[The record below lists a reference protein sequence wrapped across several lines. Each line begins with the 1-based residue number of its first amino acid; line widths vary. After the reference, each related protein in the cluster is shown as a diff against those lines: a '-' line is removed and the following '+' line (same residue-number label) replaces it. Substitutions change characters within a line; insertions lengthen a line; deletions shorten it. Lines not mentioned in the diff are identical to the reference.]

1 MAKMFGEKLKILYLR
16 DFLLKYSDENH
27 PVTLQDI
34 LSYLT
39 SLDIAAERKSIYRD
53 LKTLGKGGPSDS
65 SEEDSRTGYGMDIVK
80 KKDRYYLRTR
90 DFTLQEVKILIDMVQ
105 SSNSITKRKTT
116 ELIDKISALVSVY
129 EAKTL
134 NRTVYVRNRVKVM
147 NESVYRNVD
156 KISEAINN
164 DEIIRFQYFTY
175 NLQKKKELRHQGKK
189 HVVSP
194 FALIW
199 VDQNYYLLGYNHEY
213 QEMRPFRVDRMTA
226 VTTITGP
233 RQGKND
239 FEKID
244 IATFTTKVFHMYTGE
259 IKLVQMRF
267 QKFLVD
273 AVIDRFG
280 EDVMISPD
288 GEDTFTVS
296 TEVAI
301 SPQFY
306 GWLAGFGKNVEILAP
321 ESVRE
326 GMAEHI
332 QQIMALYTCPK

>member
-1 MAKMFGEKLKILYLR
+1 MAKAFGEKLKILYLK
-16 DFLLKYSDENH
+16 DYLLKYSDENH
-27 PVTLQDI
+27 PVTLQNI
-34 LSYLT
+34 LSHLAD
-39 SLDIAAERKSIYRD
+39 LEIPAERKSIYRD
-53 LKTLGKGGPSDS
+53 LKILGKGNSSDS
-65 SEEDSRTGYGMDIVK
+65 SGKDDCAGYGMDIVK
-80 KKDRYYLRTR
+80 KKDQYYVRTR

-105 SSNSITKRKTT
+105 SSNSITKRKTA
-116 ELIDKISALVSVY
+116 ELIQKISALVSVH

-164 DEIIRFQYFTY
+164 DEVLHFQYFTY
-175 NLQKKKELRHQGKK
+175 NLQKQKELRHQGKK
-189 HVVSP
+189 HIVSP

-213 QEMRPFRVDRMTA
+213 REIRPFRVDRMTA
-226 VTTITGP
+226 VTTVTGP
-233 RQGKND
+233 RQGKKD

-280 EDVMISPD
+280 EDVMLSAD
-288 GEDTFTVS
+288 GEDAFTVS
-296 TEVAI
+296 TEVAV

-306 GWLAGFGKNVEILAP
+306 GWLAGFGKSAEILAP
-321 ESVRE
+321 ESVRH

-332 QQIMALYTCPK
+332 REMMALYS

>member
-39 SLDIAAERKSIYRD
+39 GLDIAAERKSIYRD

-65 SEEDSRTGYGMDIVK
+65 SEEDSRTGYWMDIVK

-147 NESVYRNVD
+147 NES
-156 KISEAINN
+156 S
-164 DEIIRFQYFTY
+164 
-175 NLQKKKELRHQGKK
+175 
-189 HVVSP
+189 
-194 FALIW
+194 
-199 VDQNYYLLGYNHEY
+199 
-213 QEMRPFRVDRMTA
+213 
-226 VTTITGP
+226 
-233 RQGKND
+233 
-239 FEKID
+239 
-244 IATFTTKVFHMYTGE
+244 
-259 IKLVQMRF
+259 
-267 QKFLVD
+267 
-273 AVIDRFG
+273 
-280 EDVMISPD
+280 
-288 GEDTFTVS
+288 
-296 TEVAI
+296 
-301 SPQFY
+301 
-306 GWLAGFGKNVEILAP
+306 
-321 ESVRE
+321 
-326 GMAEHI
+326 
-332 QQIMALYTCPK
+332 

>member
-1 MAKMFGEKLKILYLR
+1 MAKAFGEKLKILYLR
-16 DFLLKYSDENH
+16 DYLLKYSDENH
-27 PVTLQDI
+27 PVTLQNI
-34 LSYLT
+34 LSYLADQEI
-39 SLDIAAERKSIYRD
+39 SAERKSIYRD
-53 LKTLGKGGPSDS
+53 LKILGKGNSPDTPEKDGCP
-65 SEEDSRTGYGMDIVK
+65 GYGMDIVK
-80 KKDRYYLRTR
+80 KKDQYYVRTR

-116 ELIDKISALVSVY
+116 ELIGKISALVSIH

-156 KISEAINN
+156 RISEAINN
-164 DEIIRFQYFTY
+164 DEVLHFQYFTY
-175 NLQKKKELRHQGKK
+175 NLQKQKELRHHGKK
-189 HVVSP
+189 HIVSP

-213 QEMRPFRVDRMTA
+213 REIRPFRVDRMTA
-226 VTTITGP
+226 VTTVAGP
-233 RQGKND
+233 RQGKKD

-273 AVIDRFG
+273 SVIDRFG
-280 EDVMISPD
+280 EDVMLSAD
-288 GEDTFTVS
+288 GEDAFIVS
-296 TEVAI
+296 TEVAV

-306 GWLAGFGKNVEILAP
+306 GWLAGFGKSAEILAP
-321 ESVRE
+321 ESVRQ

-332 QQIMALYTCPK
+332 RDMMALYTTH

>member
-1 MAKMFGEKLKILYLR
+1 
-16 DFLLKYSDENH
+16 
-27 PVTLQDI
+27 
-34 LSYLT
+34 
-39 SLDIAAERKSIYRD
+39 
-53 LKTLGKGGPSDS
+53 
-65 SEEDSRTGYGMDIVK
+65 
-80 KKDRYYLRTR
+80 
-90 DFTLQEVKILIDMVQ
+90 
-105 SSNSITKRKTT
+105 
-116 ELIDKISALVSVY
+116 
-129 EAKTL
+129 
-134 NRTVYVRNRVKVM
+134 
-147 NESVYRNVD
+147 
-156 KISEAINN
+156 
-164 DEIIRFQYFTY
+164 
-175 NLQKKKELRHQGKK
+175 
-189 HVVSP
+189 
-194 FALIW
+194 
-199 VDQNYYLLGYNHEY
+199 
-213 QEMRPFRVDRMTA
+213 MRPFRVDRMTA

-288 GEDTFTVS
+288 GKDAFTVS

>member
-53 LKTLGKGGPSDS
+53 LKTLGKGGSSGS

-189 HVVSP
+189 HIVSP
-194 FALIW
+194 FALIC
-199 VDQNYYLLGYNHEY
+199 VDQ
-213 QEMRPFRVDRMTA
+213 
-226 VTTITGP
+226 
-233 RQGKND
+233 
-239 FEKID
+239 
-244 IATFTTKVFHMYTGE
+244 
-259 IKLVQMRF
+259 
-267 QKFLVD
+267 
-273 AVIDRFG
+273 
-280 EDVMISPD
+280 
-288 GEDTFTVS
+288 
-296 TEVAI
+296 
-301 SPQFY
+301 
-306 GWLAGFGKNVEILAP
+306 
-321 ESVRE
+321 
-326 GMAEHI
+326 
-332 QQIMALYTCPK
+332 

>member
-16 DFLLKYSDENH
+16 DYLLKYSDENH

-34 LSYLT
+34 LSYLAG
-39 SLDIAAERKSIYRD
+39 LEIAAERKSIYRD
-53 LKTLGKGGPSDS
+53 LKTLGKGSSSDA
-65 SEEDSRTGYGMDIVK
+65 SEEGSCSGYGMDIVK
-80 KKDRYYLRTR
+80 KKDRYYVGTR
-90 DFTLQEVKILIDMVQ
+90 DFTLQEIKILIDMVQ
-105 SSNSITKRKTT
+105 SSNSITKRKTA
-116 ELIDKISALVSVY
+116 ELIEKISTLVSVY

-164 DEIIRFQYFTY
+164 DEAIRFQYFTY
-175 NLQKKKELRHQGKK
+175 NLQKQKELRHHGKK
-189 HVVSP
+189 HIVSP

-199 VDQNYYLLGYNHEY
+199 VDQNYYLLGYNHEFR
-213 QEMRPFRVDRMTA
+213 EMRPFRVDRMTA
-226 VTTITGP
+226 VTTIVGP

-280 EDVMISPD
+280 EDVMLFPD
-288 GEDTFTVS
+288 GEDAFTIS
-296 TEVAI
+296 TEVAV

-306 GWLAGFGKNVEILAP
+306 GWLAGFGKSAEILAP

-332 QQIMALYTCPK
+332 RQIMALYT